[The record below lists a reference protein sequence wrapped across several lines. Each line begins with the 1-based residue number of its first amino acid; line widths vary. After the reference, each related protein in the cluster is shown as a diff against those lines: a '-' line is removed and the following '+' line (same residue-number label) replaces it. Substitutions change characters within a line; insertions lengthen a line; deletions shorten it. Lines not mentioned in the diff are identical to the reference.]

1 MKVLEDSFLSVDEV
15 RSYLTQ
21 ILAAVAFL
29 HANDIIHA
37 NLAPIHI
44 LVGQNGLIELIS
56 FEYAR
61 APALRGH
68 DNLLYMGFLW
78 VQPPELILDNDSYS
92 TAIDMWSVGC
102 LMAEMLRGRT
112 LFPGMSK
119 IELVQLQFELMGT
132 PNEAMWPGIGGNS
145 LLRNIPF
152 FPPQPW
158 ITDRSEGLFST
169 LRHPRQLSVSF
180 ASVTCMFV
188 ILICFSAICLI
199 LFKLYRAFGTKCFVV
214 AVILYLVG
222 DGENEDHGQ
231 KRKTNAQN
239 ITERN
244 IHLRRE

>member
-1 MKVLEDSFLSVDEV
+1 MVYHGASIYLVMNFTRRTLMKVLEDSFLSVDEV

-37 NLAPIHI
+37 NLAPNHI

-132 PNEAMWPGIGGNS
+132 PNEALWPGIGGYS

-158 ITDRSEGLFST
+158 ITDYFPMIGKEGQDLLGKLLALNPRHRITAKRALDHPYLSST
-169 LRHPRQLSVSF
+169 EEQR
-180 ASVTCMFV
+180 
-188 ILICFSAICLI
+188 
-199 LFKLYRAFGTKCFVV
+199 
-214 AVILYLVG
+214 
-222 DGENEDHGQ
+222 
-231 KRKTNAQN
+231 
-239 ITERN
+239 
-244 IHLRRE
+244 